1 MTLFEPSELL
11 LLSEI
16 TEAEAKLID
25 LDTLVLLA
33 DIKDDLRY
41 RIAYRQLRMEVID
54 ANMPIDDL
62 VEEVAEFKRMCA
74 YLTWRAQ

>member
-54 ANMPIDDL
+54 ANMPIAGEGRSEAGVDDQIFGAGGRH
-62 VEEVAEFKRMCA
+62 E
-74 YLTWRAQ
+74 